1 MTRMTAVMRSLGL
14 VLFTGLASQV
24 MAATPQDV
32 DNSFNPYAKGFPSF
46 NGLKPGVVI
55 QKNNLDQFKAVLDPG
70 LQQVIAN
77 GWYEIKVGPTTQFLI
92 NPKFVEAS
100 KTNLNKT
107 TLGAEVGEIKDHLT
121 GRPFVEEPDL
131 KDPRAGEKLAWN
143 FRAGAG
149 IGDNA
154 VIAPFYWRYRDLMS
168 GKVERTVKFSFNF
181 LKFKHRI
188 YEPEPNIT
196 PNPADLSVAILGKVF
211 DPPDLKNTQILIL
224 HADDDR
230 KGQDG
235 YMYLGFQRRVRR
247 MAPGQYTDAFL
258 GSDVMVEDF
267 EGFNGKISDMKW
279 TYKGAQ
285 NLMLPMFNHNEMALA
300 NDLPPETDGYKFLN
314 VTGQGGC
321 FPDITWQLRK
331 TFIVEAEPLDPKHPI
346 SKRIFYLDAQS
357 MHIVRTLV
365 YDRKGEL
372 WKIGTLGKTHA
383 DAHLPQNKGVGMP
396 IDDIF
401 SAVDIQAKHCTTG
414 QFKGYLDLKNNPP
427 SLFQVQ
433 NLRSGD

>member
-1 MTRMTAVMRSLGL
+1 
-14 VLFTGLASQV
+14 
-24 MAATPQDV
+24 
-32 DNSFNPYAKGFPSF
+32 
-46 NGLKPGVVI
+46 
-55 QKNNLDQFKAVLDPG
+55 
-70 LQQVIAN
+70 
-77 GWYEIKVGPTTQFLI
+77 
-92 NPKFVEAS
+92 
-100 KTNLNKT
+100 
-107 TLGAEVGEIKDHLT
+107 
-121 GRPFVEEPDL
+121 
-131 KDPRAGEKLAWN
+131 
-143 FRAGAG
+143 
-149 IGDNA
+149 
-154 VIAPFYWRYRDLMS
+154 
-168 GKVERTVKFSFNF
+168 
-181 LKFKHRI
+181 
-188 YEPEPNIT
+188 
-196 PNPADLSVAILGKVF
+196 
-211 DPPDLKNTQILIL
+211 
-224 HADDDR
+224 
-230 KGQDG
+230 
-235 YMYLGFQRRVRR
+235 
-247 MAPGQYTDAFL
+247 
-258 GSDVMVEDF
+258 
-267 EGFNGKISDMKW
+267 
-279 TYKGAQ
+279 
-285 NLMLPMFNHNEMALA
+285 MLPMFNHNEMALA